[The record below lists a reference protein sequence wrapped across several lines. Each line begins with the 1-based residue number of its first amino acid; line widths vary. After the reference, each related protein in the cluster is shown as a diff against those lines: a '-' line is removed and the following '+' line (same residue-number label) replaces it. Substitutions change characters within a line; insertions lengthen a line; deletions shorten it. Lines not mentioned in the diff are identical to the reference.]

1 MGQRGALDSRL
12 SYGTSRG
19 FSLLE
24 LLVATAAG
32 LVLLSGAVLV
42 FRQSTDLG
50 YVLTQRA
57 EMLQNDR
64 VAIDLITRD
73 LRAAGTG
80 MPTGGIQL
88 PQGGVAPVF
97 ACDLAGAC
105 PIAVNTYA
113 NARLYAL
120 NPGDG
125 LGAVINARPTD
136 VVTVSY
142 RDPSSSL
149 DQYPLVSITAT
160 GEQIVFDA
168 GTSPPLD
175 DPRSGVQAGDVLVLC
190 NVDGCAAATVTGV
203 DAATKQVSLAAGDPL
218 HLNQPAATLGNVA
231 SLAEPPGSGTYP
243 QTRAFRALIVTYY
256 IDTATDPAA
265 PRLMRHVSANA
276 AVPVAQNI
284 ENLQISYDT
293 FDENAGAATVNL
305 PDAGGLPNQI
315 RKVNIQVTS
324 RGRFARLVGRGF
336 DRLGLVTS
344 ISPRNLSF
352 RDRYQ

>member
-1 MGQRGALDSRL
+1 MDPRL
-12 SYGTSRG
+12 SCGTSGG

-32 LVLLSGAVLV
+32 LVLLSGAVVV

-88 PQGGVAPVF
+88 PQGGVAVAPVF
-97 ACDLAGAC
+97 ACDFAGAC
-105 PIAVNTYA
+105 AITLNTYL

-125 LGAVINARPTD
+125 LGAVINALATD

-142 RDPSSSL
+142 RDPSSNL

-160 GEQIVFDA
+160 GEQIVCDA
-168 GTSPPLD
+168 ATSPPLN
-175 DPRSGVQAGDVLVLC
+175 DPRSGLQAGDVLVLR
-190 NVDGCAAATVTGV
+190 NANGCAAATVTGV
-203 DAATKQVSLAAGDPL
+203 DAVSNQVSLAAGDPL
-218 HLNQPAATLGNVA
+218 HLNQPAAALGNVA
-231 SLAEPPGSGTYP
+231 SLASPPGSGTYP
-243 QTRAFRALIVTYY
+243 QTQAFRALIVTYY
-256 IDTATDPAA
+256 IDSTTDPGA
-265 PRLMRHVSANA
+265 PRLMRHVSANS

-305 PDAGGLPNQI
+305 PNAGGLPNQI
-315 RKVNIQVTS
+315 RKVNIQITS
-324 RGRFARLVGRGF
+324 RARFGRLVGRGF
-336 DRLGLVTS
+336 ERMGLVTS
-344 ISPRNLSF
+344 VSPRNLSF

>member
-1 MGQRGALDSRL
+1 LDPRFSSGL
-12 SYGTSRG
+12 CGG
-19 FSLLE
+19 FTLLE
-24 LLVATAAG
+24 LLVATGAG
-32 LVLLSGAVLV
+32 LVLLSGAVLL

-64 VAIDLITRD
+64 VAIDLVTRD
-73 LRAAGTG
+73 MRAAGTG

-88 PQGGVAPVF
+88 PQSSLAPVF
-97 ACDLAGAC
+97 ACDFAGAC
-105 PIAVNTYA
+105 AIAQNTYA

-120 NPGDG
+120 NPGDH
-125 LGAVINARPTD
+125 LGAAINAMPTD
-136 VVTVSY
+136 VVTISY
-142 RDPSSSL
+142 RDPASSL
-149 DQYPLVSITAT
+149 DQYPLVSITAS
-160 GEQIVFDA
+160 GEQVVFDA

-175 DPRSGVQAGDVLVLC
+175 DPRSGVQVGDVLVLC
-190 NVDGCAAATVTGV
+190 NVNGCAAATVTAVG
-203 DAATKQVSLAAGDPL
+203 APTRQVSFAAGDPL
-218 HLNQPAATLGNVA
+218 HLNQPAATHGNVA
-231 SLAEPPGSGTYP
+231 SLAAPPGSGTYP

-256 IDTATDPAA
+256 IDAATDPAA
-265 PRLMRHVSANA
+265 PRLMRHVSAST
-276 AVPVAQNI
+276 AVPVAENI

-315 RKVNIQVTS
+315 RKVNIQITS
-324 RGRFARLVGRGF
+324 RARFGRLVGRGF

>member
-1 MGQRGALDSRL
+1 MGRRGALDPRL
-12 SYGTSRG
+12 SCGTSRG
-19 FSLLE
+19 FTLLE

-32 LVLLSGAVLV
+32 LVLLSGAVVL
-42 FRQSTDLG
+42 FRQATDLG

-97 ACDLAGAC
+97 ACDFAGAC
-105 PIAVNTYA
+105 AIALNTYA
-113 NARLYAL
+113 SARLYAL

-125 LGAVINARPTD
+125 LGAVINARSTD

-142 RDPSSSL
+142 RDSSSNL

-168 GTSPPLD
+168 ATSPPLN
-175 DPRSGVQAGDVLVLC
+175 DPRSGVQVGDVLVLC
-190 NVDGCAAATVTGV
+190 NANGCAAATVTGV
-203 DAATKQVSLAAGDPL
+203 DAVSKQVGLAAGDPL
-218 HLNQPAATLGNVA
+218 HLNQPAAALGNVA
-231 SLAEPPGSGTYP
+231 SLAAPPGSGSYP
-243 QTRAFRALIVTYY
+243 QTQAFRALIVTYY
-256 IDTATDPAA
+256 IDSTTDPAA
-265 PRLMRHVSANA
+265 PRLMRHVSANS

-293 FDENAGAATVNL
+293 FDENVGAATVNL

-315 RKVNIQVTS
+315 RKVNIQITS
-324 RGRFARLVGRGF
+324 RARFGRLVGRGF
-336 DRLGLVTS
+336 ERMGLVTS
-344 ISPRNLSF
+344 VSPRNLSF

>member
-1 MGQRGALDSRL
+1 LDPRL
-12 SYGTSRG
+12 SCGTSGG

-32 LVLLSGAVLV
+32 LVLLSGAVVV

-88 PQGGVAPVF
+88 PQGGVAVAPVF

-105 PIAVNTYA
+105 AITENTYA

-125 LGAVINARPTD
+125 LGAVINALATD

-142 RDPSSSL
+142 RDPSSNL

-168 GTSPPLD
+168 ATSPPLN
-175 DPRSGVQAGDVLVLC
+175 DPRSGLQAGDVLVLR
-190 NVDGCAAATVTGV
+190 NANGCAAATVTGV
-203 DAATKQVSLAAGDPL
+203 DAVSNQVSLAAGDPL
-218 HLNQPAATLGNVA
+218 HLNQPAAALGNVA
-231 SLAEPPGSGTYP
+231 SLASPPGSGTYP
-243 QTRAFRALIVTYY
+243 QTQAFRALIVTYY
-256 IDTATDPAA
+256 IDSTTDPGA
-265 PRLMRHVSANA
+265 PRLMRHVSANS

-305 PDAGGLPNQI
+305 PNAGGLPNQI
-315 RKVNIQVTS
+315 RKVNIQITS
-324 RGRFARLVGRGF
+324 RARFGRLVGRGF
-336 DRLGLVTS
+336 ERMGLVTS
-344 ISPRNLSF
+344 VSPRNLSF